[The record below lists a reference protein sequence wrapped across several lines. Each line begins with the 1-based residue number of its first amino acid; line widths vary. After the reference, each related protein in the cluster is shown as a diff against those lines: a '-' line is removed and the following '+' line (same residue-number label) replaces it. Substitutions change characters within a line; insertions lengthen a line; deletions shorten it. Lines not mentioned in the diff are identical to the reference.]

1 MKNYQILLTGAVAV
15 AVDVAVD
22 AAIAVAVD
30 RRVGWGRG

>member
-15 AVDVAVD
+15 AVDVA
-22 AAIAVAVD
+22 IAVAVD